1 MNGWRA
7 LSSAMWLG
15 FLRDRTSQFFYFLFP
30 LMFLVLFG
38 LLLGNPNLGR
48 VDLAVVGGG
57 PIVEHLPAQVVNVK
71 KYDSFDSALEAVR
84 KGNVAALVRQEG
96 DTVEFRYSAINQV
109 AAGTTRGIVEAV
121 VGQANQQASGRPP
134 VFHIDAAQVENTSF
148 EPIQFLTAGILS
160 WGIAMGAAFGAALN
174 LVTWRK
180 SQVLRRIRLAPVSTV
195 SLVGARMGVS
205 LLIALLQTALFIGV
219 AMTPPFGLQLTAQ
232 SWMIIPLVVAGTL
245 AFMSIGTLVGSLVK
259 TEEAASGAVNI
270 VVLPMAFLSG
280 AFFDPA
286 ILPAWLDK
294 LTWVLPMKHMSAGVL
309 DVLVRKGQL
318 GSAAIH
324 FVVIMVFALVLG
336 LLAARL
342 FNWEDA

>member
-1 MNGWRA
+1 
-7 LSSAMWLG
+7 
-15 FLRDRTSQFFYFLFP
+15 
-30 LMFLVLFG
+30 
-38 LLLGNPNLGR
+38 
-48 VDLAVVGGG
+48 
-57 PIVEHLPAQVVNVK
+57 
-71 KYDSFDSALEAVR
+71 
-84 KGNVAALVRQEG
+84 
-96 DTVEFRYSAINQV
+96 
-109 AAGTTRGIVEAV
+109 
-121 VGQANQQASGRPP
+121 
-134 VFHIDAAQVENTSF
+134 
-148 EPIQFLTAGILS
+148 
-160 WGIAMGAAFGAALN
+160 
-174 LVTWRK
+174 
-180 SQVLRRIRLAPVSTV
+180 
-195 SLVGARMGVS
+195 MGVS